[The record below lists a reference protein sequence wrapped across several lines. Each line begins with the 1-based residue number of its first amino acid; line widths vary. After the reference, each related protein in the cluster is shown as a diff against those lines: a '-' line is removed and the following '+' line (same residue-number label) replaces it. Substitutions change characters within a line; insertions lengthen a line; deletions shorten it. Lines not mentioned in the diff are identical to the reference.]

1 MKSFSDDLP
10 NVTKEE
16 FARSTA
22 ISQEAADVSKA
33 TLAAVDENH
42 KSTKKL
48 LSYMMAVIVIN
59 VVLTGTALGVLAR
72 HFLG

>member
-16 FARSTA
+16 FARTTA

-33 TLAAVDENH
+33 TLFAVEENH

-48 LSYMMAVIVIN
+48 QSYLMAAIVIN
-59 VVLTGTALGVLAR
+59 VVISCVSLGVIAR